1 MIVLDLISMDGA
13 WPVLGPVSGD
23 DIARIYD
30 EHSDRGRRSGLY
42 RHIKPNLW
50 AAIARTGEHHE

>member
-1 MIVLDLISMDGA
+1 MRVLDVISLDGN

-23 DIARIYD
+23 GIAHTYD
-30 EHSDRGRRSGLY
+30 NHSDRGRRSGLY

-50 AAIARTGEHHE
+50 AAIARTGEHHG